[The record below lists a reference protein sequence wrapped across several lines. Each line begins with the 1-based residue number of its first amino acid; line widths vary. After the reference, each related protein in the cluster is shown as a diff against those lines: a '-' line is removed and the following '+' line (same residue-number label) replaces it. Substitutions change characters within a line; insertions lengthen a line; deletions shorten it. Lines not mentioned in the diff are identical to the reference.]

1 MNNRFSLNDFRHRD
15 DFEDFDDFDDEP
27 IETLDHNT
35 RQRILELLAK
45 GCERREVA
53 RRVGLTLNELETA
66 GALDPGFERRMT
78 VAEARFDMRVLIA
91 LGEAIRHDKNWQLA
105 AWFLDRGTP
114 PTPLPFALREQLAA
128 ARFPEVFDRDA
139 LTPLPKPDRA
149 AFRILR
155 EAIRH
160 VPDDHP
166 ELTMEPLD
174 LRDEE

>member
-139 LTPLPKPDRA
+139 LHAVAQAGSGRVPHPPRGDPPRA
-149 AFRILR
+149 RRPSGAHDGT
-155 EAIRH
+155 AG
-160 VPDDHP
+160 P
-166 ELTMEPLD
+166 EG
-174 LRDEE
+174 